1 MKHKHTLGLP
11 IFCAVWLAL
20 AAVSFGQAVAGG
32 QAATGAPKMV
42 IKKTD
47 HNLGEVKKGVSASY
61 SFVFKNEG
69 TADLEIKR
77 VAPS

>member
-1 MKHKHTLGLP
+1 MKLKHTLSLP
-11 IFCAVWLAL
+11 ILCAVWFAL
-20 AAVSFGQAVAGG
+20 ATVAFGQSATGG
-32 QAATGAPKMV
+32 QAATGAPKIA

-47 HNLGEVKKGVSASY
+47 HNIGEVKKGVSASY

-77 VAPS
+77 VAPT

>member
-1 MKHKHTLGLP
+1 MKLKHTLSL
-11 IFCAVWLAL
+11 FAVWLAL
-20 AAVSFGQAVAGG
+20 ATVAFGQ
-32 QAATGAPKMV
+32 QAAPSNAPKIA
-42 IKKTD
+42 IKETN
-47 HNLGEVKKGVSASY
+47 HNVGDVKKGGSASF

>member
-1 MKHKHTLGLP
+1 MKLKHTLNLAA
-11 IFCAVWLAL
+11 ICAVWLAL
-20 AAVSFGQAVAGG
+20 TALAFGQT
-32 QAATGAPKMV
+32 ATTAPKIT

-47 HNLGEVKKGVSASY
+47 QSLGEVKKGSTANFT
-61 SFVFKNEG
+61 FVFKNEG

>member
-1 MKHKHTLGLP
+1 MKLKHTLSLP
-11 IFCAVWLAL
+11 ILCAVWLAL
-20 AAVSFGQAVAGG
+20 AVIAFG

-47 HNLGEVKKGVSASY
+47 HNLGEIKKGVSASY

>member
-1 MKHKHTLGLP
+1 M
-11 IFCAVWLAL
+11 FAVWLAL
-20 AAVSFGQAVAGG
+20 AVVAFGQT
-32 QAATGAPKMV
+32 ATPNVPKIA

-47 HNLGEVKKGVSASY
+47 HNVGEIKKGGNASY
-61 SFVFKNEG
+61 TFVFKNEG

>member
-1 MKHKHTLGLP
+1 MKLKHTLNLAA
-11 IFCAVWLAL
+11 ICAVWLTL
-20 AAVSFGQAVAGG
+20 SVVAFA
-32 QAATGAPKMV
+32 QSANAPKIA

-47 HNLGEVKKGVSASY
+47 LNLGEVKKGTAANFT
-61 SFVFKNEG
+61 FVFKNEG

>member
-1 MKHKHTLGLP
+1 MKLKHTLSLFA
-11 IFCAVWLAL
+11 IWLAL
-20 AAVSFGQAVAGG
+20 TAVAFGQT
-32 QAATGAPKMV
+32 ATPNAPKIV

-47 HNLGEVKKGVSASY
+47 HNVGEIKKGGNATY

-77 VAPS
+77 VAPT